1 MNNVTIR
8 VAMTFVA
15 PDPRS
20 VAMSAMPEI
29 NQAGLSGDQLDSIVG
44 LRVTPV
50 AQISMLNEET
60 GEVLESMFLTREELS
75 RAITEMRAIHDA
87 MPGCVDIVDRGW
99 QRYRDAIRR
108 RAVEEDV
115 L

>member
-1 MNNVTIR
+1 MNNVTMR

-15 PDPRS
+15 PDPKS

-29 NQAGLSGDQLDSIVG
+29 NQAGLDGEHLDAMVG

-50 AQISMLNEET
+50 AQISFLNEDT
-60 GEVLESMFLTREELS
+60 GEVLESMFMSQDEMA
-75 RAITEMRAIHDA
+75 RALTEMRAIHDA
-87 MPGCVDIVDRGW
+87 MAGCAEIVDRGW

-108 RAVEEDV
+108 RAVEEDRI
-115 L
+115 